1 MLRSACSLFCVLLA
15 VTLPAGAATKKS
27 PRKAGPLPA
36 LTQPISQAQRYLA
49 QGNAYLQHN
58 QFPEAIDNYTRAIKL
73 NDALD
78 DAYFGRGMARGRAG
92 EIDAGIADISVYIA
106 RNPDNSRAYTKRGI
120 RYVWKG
126 DSDNAQR
133 DFLKAV
139 ALDPNNAEAYDDLG
153 VIYAQ
158 RREYPQAM
166 ESFRKVVSIEP
177 AYFKAYHNLAL
188 VHFILGDYATALNE
202 VNKVFPLKP
211 DSRNSM
217 MLKSLILKNLG
228 RDKEA
233 RAVEEEAEFL
243 PEENWT
249 ERAPVQ

>member
-1 MLRSACSLFCVLLA
+1 MLRRFCTSVLFALLVTSLS
-15 VTLPAGAATKKS
+15 AGAVQKP
-27 PRKAGPLPA
+27 PRKESASTTVSKTASP
-36 LTQPISQAQRYLA
+36 AQRFLA

-58 QFPEAIDNYTRAIKL
+58 QFPEAIENFSRALKL

-92 EIDAGIADISVYIA
+92 DIDAGIADLSVYIT
-106 RNPDNSRAYTKRGI
+106 RHPQNSRAYTKRGV
-120 RYVWKG
+120 RYLWKG
-126 DSDNAQR
+126 ETENAQR
-133 DFLKAV
+133 DLLKAV
-139 ALDPNNAEAYDDLG
+139 ALDSNNAEAYDDLG
-153 VIYAQ
+153 VTYAQ
-158 RREYPQAM
+158 RRDYPQAM
-166 ESFRKVVSIEP
+166 QSFRKVISIEP

-188 VHFILGDYATALNE
+188 IHFVLGEHAAALNE

-217 MLKSLILKNLG
+217 MLKSVILKSLG
-228 RDKEA
+228 REKEA